1 MCYCYSVLKLDEE
14 AREFA
19 MQILCLY
26 VGWAQCMQQVLL
38 SKETAPSGRGNE
50 CYKHSALLTP
60 REVLNALV
68 MAADVQVIGW
78 EHWPFQQGVSM
89 GDSVQQIE

>member
-1 MCYCYSVLKLDEE
+1 MSLCRMGPVHAAGPAFKGSLVL
-14 AREFA
+14 
-19 MQILCLY
+19 Q
-26 VGWAQCMQQVLL
+26 
-38 SKETAPSGRGNE
+38 TPSGRGNKF
-50 CYKHSALLTP
+50 YKHSALLTP

-78 EHWPFQQGVSM
+78 EHWPFQHGVSM